1 MEASK
6 VLVPFLSFLQVLFI
20 TCEVKPQK
28 MWLTYIIPIKSVKF
42 FTWCMVVS
50 PFNAKLSNVWS
61 DGRKSERNCGDE
73 ATQFGRREPEDSGS
87 FKR

>member
-1 MEASK
+1 M
-6 VLVPFLSFLQVLFI
+6 
-20 TCEVKPQK
+20 
-28 MWLTYIIPIKSVKF
+28 M
-42 FTWCMVVS
+42 VS

-87 FKR
+87 FKRKVVSLLVALQVRIWS